1 MGTFPALGGFAL
13 TMRRFDLISRELV
26 TILAAVAVVVT
37 ARTSLADHYFV
48 PSESMEPTVL
58 PRDHIVV
65 DKLAYGLRLP
75 LVDGYAIRMAE
86 PARGEV
92 VVLTSPDDGIV
103 LLKRVVAVPGDRVRV
118 VDGKLELNGVNVPV
132 ELRDNQLRESLG
144 KTNHPVSLDAGGGP
158 PYGPLVIP
166 KDKFLV
172 MGDNRGNS
180 RDGRF
185 FGLVSRSSIFGRAEG
200 VFLRHGLPTWIGL

>member
-1 MGTFPALGGFAL
+1 
-13 TMRRFDLISRELV
+13 MRRFHLFSRELV
-26 TILAAVAVVVT
+26 TILMAIAVVVT
-37 ARTSLADHYFV
+37 ARTSLADHYVV

-75 LVDGYAIRMAE
+75 LLEGYAVRLAA

-118 VDGKLELNGVNVPV
+118 VDGQLELNGVSVPLG
-132 ELRDNQLRESLG
+132 LRDHQLREYLG
-144 KTNHPVSLDAGGGP
+144 KGGHPVSLDSGGGP
-158 PYGPLVIP
+158 PFGPLVIP
-166 KDKFLV
+166 KDQFLV

-185 FGLVSRSSIFGRAEG
+185 FGLVSRDSIFGRAEG
-200 VFLRHGLPTWIGL
+200 V